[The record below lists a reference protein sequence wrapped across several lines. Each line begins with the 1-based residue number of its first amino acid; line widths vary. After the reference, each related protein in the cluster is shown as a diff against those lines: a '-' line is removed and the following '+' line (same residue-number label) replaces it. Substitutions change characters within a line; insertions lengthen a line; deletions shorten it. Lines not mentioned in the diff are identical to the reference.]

1 MSTGKKL
8 IHYWWPVNIDAPTM
22 DLAGA
27 DDAKL
32 KFGVRP
38 QLVDLQPYILRW
50 AFVWVVVSM
59 LYSIERWLSEET
71 VRLVFIS
78 VLVVLWLGSGAAFGV
93 LLMLQKKR
101 RDEAEEKRSA
111 SLDEDKKSPGA

>member
-1 MSTGKKL
+1 MKKL
-8 IHYWWPVNIDAPTM
+8 IQYWWPVDINAPRM
-22 DLAGA
+22 DLADA

-50 AFVWVVVSM
+50 AYVWVVVSM
-59 LYSIERWLSEET
+59 LYSIERWLSEGI
-71 VRLVFIS
+71 VRLAFIS

-93 LLMLQKKR
+93 LLMLQQKR
-101 RDEAEEKRSA
+101 RDKAVEKRSA
-111 SLDEDKKSPGA
+111 SLAEDKKPPGA